1 MSSEKGR
8 PGARCM
14 LNRWRRR
21 PLFATYLFNDT
32 NFSDNKSKVRYDGP
46 HKSQHFRLTFLRW
59 CDWVGWFPDWSTSF
73 YQRLTYLQGLKFGFG
88 DATNVTSSV
97 NGGSNRENI
106 TQDLYG
112 HYVKKI
118 KKLNKKERSS
128 NDKQFQSLQLLHKH
142 FNSYLFKAHPL
153 PPRR

>member
-1 MSSEKGR
+1 
-8 PGARCM
+8 
-14 LNRWRRR
+14 
-21 PLFATYLFNDT
+21 
-32 NFSDNKSKVRYDGP
+32 
-46 HKSQHFRLTFLRW
+46 
-59 CDWVGWFPDWSTSF
+59 
-73 YQRLTYLQGLKFGFG
+73 LQGLKFGFG

-106 TQDLYG
+106 TEDLYG

-128 NDKQFQSLQLLHKH
+128 NDKQFPSLQLLHKH
-142 FNSYLFKAHPL
+142 FNSYLFTAHPL